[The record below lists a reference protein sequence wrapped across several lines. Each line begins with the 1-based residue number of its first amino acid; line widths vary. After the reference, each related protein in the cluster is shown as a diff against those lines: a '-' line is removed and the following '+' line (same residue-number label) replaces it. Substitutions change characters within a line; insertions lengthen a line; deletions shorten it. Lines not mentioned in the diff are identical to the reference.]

1 MYLWL
6 LTCSTVQESRLLAEP
21 RTWRNQNMKIKLF
34 VNNNNNKPKTKPKK
48 QTKWLYFTDGSVLK
62 NPPGNAGDV
71 GSIQGLGRSPG
82 EGNDNPLQY
91 SCLENPMGKE
101 GWRATVLRDTNSQI
115 LLKRLSIHAVIS
127 LVFLSPPGYYF
138 SLTFNLCLDVL
149 KCCRAPLGTLISFIF
164 NFSVHFLQVTNL

>member
-1 MYLWL
+1 MK
-6 LTCSTVQESRLLAEP
+6 TCLPNYERSCSKIYTLIMSLELPRCTSGKEPACLYRRLKRCEFN
-21 RTWRNQNMKIKLF
+21 TWVGKI
-34 VNNNNNKPKTKPKK
+34 P
-48 QTKWLYFTDGSVLK
+48 QRRG
-62 NPPGNAGDV
+62 GH
-71 GSIQGLGRSPG
+71 
-82 EGNDNPLQY
+82 PLQY